1 MLFFW
6 CRYPGRCHSSCTTRR
21 LGPPRFNGRSVS
33 TPTTIPVSTRKPSS
47 VRSEGEA
54 YGNGG
59 AIIWGP
65 QTCRKTSP
73 RVIFARVKKMWIVF
87 VTPELEVKSKWL
99 EWKSL
104 GVSKKGFLSRYL
116 ATGVPKAYLFGALIW
131 IWPSA
136 MSRINHMY
144 IYIYVYIDIDSMPIY
159 TYIYLSIYIYISMY
173 IYIHGNPPET
183 HLFYIFITWLCQ
195 KGVTVTLHTGL
206 FWGIFG
212 NSFKR
217 GYYICIYSSVVSK
230 LGWFNLTSMIAF
242 WEERI
247 QNAFP
252 AKSKI

>member
-1 MLFFW
+1 MVEVFRPRRRSPFPQENPAVCEVKVKLMGMGVQSFGVRKHVVKRVHVSSLQGSKKCELFLW
-6 CRYPGRCHSSCTTRR
+6 R
-21 LGPPRFNGRSVS
+21 LSLKWNRSDLNGRVLGSPKRAFLADIWQRVF
-33 TPTTIPVSTRKPSS
+33 RKLIYL
-47 VRSEGEA
+47 VRWFG
-54 YGNGG
+54 YDHQPCPGL
-59 AIIWGP
+59 II
-65 QTCRKTSP
+65 C
-73 RVIFARVKKMWIVF
+73 V
-87 VTPELEVKSKWL
+87 
-99 EWKSL
+99 
-104 GVSKKGFLSRYL
+104 
-116 ATGVPKAYLFGALIW
+116 
-131 IWPSA
+131 
-136 MSRINHMY
+136 
-144 IYIYVYIDIDSMPIY
+144 YIYVYIDIDSMPIY
-159 TYIYLSIYIYISMY
+159 TYIYLS